1 MRLFIGRIPGVLIC
15 WLLLTASAFGEEGS
29 GERFSYDPAMAGK
42 VQPKGVSEAAGPI
55 AIEAGGAEGEV
66 RLSTK
71 TPVAPYVE
79 AINGKAPIAEELRL
93 LPDEQQR
100 GPLDRYQLGAGIGI
114 AVEESTSL
122 SLGYRWHQPMSL
134 LNDKPPAT
142 VAPRDDLR
150 IFFDVKIPFD

>member
-1 MRLFIGRIPGVLIC
+1 MRIFPVRISGVLIC

-42 VQPKGVSEAAGPI
+42 AQPTETSEAAGPI
-55 AIEAGGAEGEV
+55 AIESGGTEGEV

-79 AINGKAPIAEELRL
+79 AVNGKAPSAEELRL
-93 LPDEQQR
+93 LPDEMQR

-114 AVEESTSL
+114 AVEENTSL

-134 LNDKPPAT
+134 LDDKRPAT
-142 VAPRDDLR
+142 VTPRDDLR